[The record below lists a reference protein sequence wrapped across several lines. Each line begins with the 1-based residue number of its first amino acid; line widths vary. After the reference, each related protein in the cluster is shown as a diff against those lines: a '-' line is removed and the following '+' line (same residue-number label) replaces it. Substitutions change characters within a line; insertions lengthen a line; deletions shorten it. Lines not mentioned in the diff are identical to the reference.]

1 MRLGVVGTSVAVGVW
16 WLHYSE
22 ECDGGYLWQMV
33 VWKTGQHDI
42 LPQNQGPV
50 SVEEARREG
59 ATQPVLYQK
68 GEAVIK
74 VVLFQKGEAVFQVD
88 LYQEGEAVIELV
100 LYCNGEA
107 VIEPVLYWN
116 GEAVFQLISTISWD
130 WDCLWTSLYH

>member
-22 ECDGGYLWQMV
+22 KRDGGYLWQMV

-50 SVEEARREG
+50 SVEEARGEG

-88 LYQEGEAVIELV
+88 LYQEGEAVIE
-100 LYCNGEA
+100 
-107 VIEPVLYWN
+107 PVL
-116 GEAVFQLISTISWD
+116 
-130 WDCLWTSLYH
+130 